1 MNKKY
6 SLLGFELFRRELVSS
21 EKIELDVDPIVCE
34 DIGLYILSKNP
45 RLEYNNNFLSEQIN
59 WHWELSM
66 TLKLTLLNLIHK
78 GALSLMKH
86 HYSIKY
92 PFLKNK
98 IQKYEYYLE
107 NSNQNNDEDIFTM
120 MVYNAIKQVNI
131 DVDRPTMSEYIKK
144 ISDSVLHE
152 SDRLIDPSRSFMIDM
167 LKRYAKNVPWLNI
180 SEDSTLLGVHKKYAL
195 EFQEI
200 YIPRLS
206 MQHKSLSDLHSHL
219 YFQHTEYK
227 NFMDVLEIDLKQDLN
242 RRTSKEY

>member
-6 SLLGFELFRRELVSS
+6 SLFGFELFRRELVFS
-21 EKIELDVDPIVCE
+21 EKIELDADPIVCE
-34 DIGLYILSKNP
+34 DIGLYTLSKNP

-167 LKRYAKNVPWLNI
+167 LKRYAKNIPWLNI

-195 EFQEI
+195 ELQEI

-206 MQHKSLSDLHSHL
+206 MQHKSLSELHSYL
-219 YFQHTEYK
+219 YFQSQDYNKFIE
-227 NFMDVLEIDLKQDLN
+227 VLDSEIEFDLKQ
-242 RRTSKEY
+242 RRSRG